1 MLVAQPLRLL
11 RRDSSRR
18 FLPSSTQ
25 DSTRVSSRQAESLRH
40 GSTSAGISGS
50 DLDVVEAG
58 GARAVTGADHLLR
71 LAFAAVGHAPEDPM
85 IAIGD
90 GGAGIPELGGDPA
103 VGWILEHPHAPAV
116 ANLPGDLAAELKVVA
131 LVVDGPA
138 PVGLH
143 IDCLARSLEE
153 LVERLLARKLAL
165 VGLPDER
172 EARPSGGSHG
182 SVRALLPD
190 SRARLSRSPIIA

>member
-1 MLVAQPLRLL
+1 MSRLFHSMPVAQPLRLP

-71 LAFAAVGHAPEDPM
+71 LAFAAGGHAPEAPM
-85 IAIGD
+85 IAIGE
-90 GGAGIPELGGDPA
+90 GGAGIPELGADPA
-103 VGWILEHPHAPAV
+103 DGGIHERPHAPAV
-116 ANLPGDLAAELKVVA
+116 PHLP
-131 LVVDGPA
+131 
-138 PVGLH
+138 
-143 IDCLARSLEE
+143 RSL
-153 LVERLLARKLAL
+153 
-165 VGLPDER
+165 
-172 EARPSGGSHG
+172 
-182 SVRALLPD
+182 
-190 SRARLSRSPIIA
+190 